1 MPGETD
7 ERRTAASPYS
17 TGGGGTRLEHRL
29 GTVLLVRLLTAEPV
43 LELGERAPD
52 RVAFQQSPATRV
64 DDLVATA
71 SAAGGASIRLEIAVR
86 RSPKFIRSNKK
97 TNDLVAALVR
107 ADLDAERDS
116 EPLVE
121 RRLAVAV
128 SGRQTHSQEI
138 AELAIVARGQSTAE
152 EFVELIR
159 TPRKFASR
167 SRLDHLLDMVAA
179 TLAEIADDDAGT
191 PEHRCWTL
199 LRRLWIMQV
208 DLETGH
214 EDDWTRLVR
223 DLKPYR
229 QVDPDRPEGSLATAL
244 RVWFGIGTHDLA
256 ETRMLTTAAAYRLD
270 AAQHLLRRAERMR
283 DSLRAE
289 GDFSG
294 AQVVA
299 RVDELIH
306 LVQEGIVALAR
317 CIALIERGVETST
330 FAVPF
335 PSEIESHKDAIKDVR
350 DAYEHIDE
358 RAFGR
363 IGIRGVPDE
372 RALMIFEHDRLVR
385 SGVIEYLDHRLVL
398 SELPKVLEA
407 CRTAI
412 RALAG
417 GPAGDSAGQA

>member
-1 MPGETD
+1 MLPRNDTGSVLWFEVQDDSGAPLPLLVDEVFEDTVYVRELDPGE
-7 ERRTAASPYS
+7 
-17 TGGGGTRLEHRL
+17 
-29 GTVLLVRLLTAEPV
+29 
-43 LELGERAPD
+43 
-52 RVAFQQSPATRV
+52 
-64 DDLVATA
+64 
-71 SAAGGASIRLEIAVR
+71 
-86 RSPKFIRSNKK
+86 
-97 TNDLVAALVR
+97 
-107 ADLDAERDS
+107 
-116 EPLVE
+116 
-121 RRLAVAV
+121 
-128 SGRQTHSQEI
+128 
-138 AELAIVARGQSTAE
+138 VARGRIPVGPGQRIVMATPIAAVGLCASGEAGANDVMFSLRVVPDGRAE
-152 EFVELIR
+152 GVVYGRTLRFGEADDGRRVHVRPGESFTLAKGSLTVEL
-159 TPRKFASR
+159 
-167 SRLDHLLDMVAA
+167 
-179 TLAEIADDDAGT
+179 DAID
-191 PEHRCWTL
+191 EF
-199 LRRLWIMQV
+199 
-208 DLETGH
+208 
-214 EDDWTRLVR
+214 
-223 DLKPYR
+223 YR

-412 RALAG
+412 KALAG